1 MNRLLEVCLAAL
13 TLAASVGAAN
23 HSAAQTLQRGIS
35 VAMAT
40 TTNATPMPEA
50 DDENAWIVTV
60 MGDGALYFGTDRV
73 TAASLEE
80 AMKSRP
86 RNRDQKLYIKADAR
100 APFAS
105 VKSALGV
112 ARSSLFEEAVLLTS
126 QPESPAPGTIVRPK
140 GLEVL
145 VGPPP
150 GGTVA
155 TVVQL
160 LNSGQER
167 PMLKIN
173 NDPISWSALQST
185 LTQHFQKGDEKVV
198 LVRADGGLPF
208 GDVVRAIDAC
218 RATGAKAVV
227 ATPER

>member
-1 MNRLLEVCLAAL
+1 MNRLLEVCLVAL
-13 TLAASVGAAN
+13 TLVASVGAAD
-23 HSAAQTLQRGIS
+23 HSAAQTLQKGIS

-60 MGDGALYFGTDRV
+60 VRDGALYFGTDRV
-73 TAASLEE
+73 TAAGLEE

-100 APFAS
+100 APWAD
-105 VKSALGV
+105 VERVVV
-112 ARSSLFEEAVLLTS
+112 AGRVVLFEAPVLLTS
-126 QPESPAPGTIVRPK
+126 QPESPAPGTIVPPK

-145 VGPPP
+145 VGRPP

-160 LNSGQER
+160 NSGPER
-167 PMLKIN
+167 PMLKLN
-173 NDPISWSALQST
+173 NDPISWSALQGT

-198 LVRADGGLPF
+198 LLKADGQLPF
-208 GDVVRAIDAC
+208 ADVVRAIDAC
-218 RATGAKAVV
+218 RATGAKVVV